1 MLFKTGVLNLKH
13 AFKFYIFIEIVDTI
27 IFTALLFIILLFFKF
42 HCLAPPTPVFPNQYG
57 TIIEA
62 NIVEKNLTVTAQEYF
77 DRDGNRAVLTMRQNN
92 TVHDLVFD
100 YSNDQLFYVTGW

>member
-1 MLFKTGVLNLKH
+1 MQAGLNLSGRTYH
-13 AFKFYIFIEIVDTI
+13 IVGNLMSWLKKI
-27 IFTALLFIILLFFKF
+27 LFFFKF